1 MSYPPYPDDPALRRL
16 QRQMLAAGVA
26 IVAVLVIGLVLTLPE
41 PAAPRPGNADDVFLA
56 GPGSELV
63 VRMPAEDRGELV
75 VTRKDVREYRVRL
88 ASLAARCGGLP
99 EEQTAVIVD
108 RARSLVR
115 ETGRPITYARTI
127 AELSFA
133 VELAGDRDCTAA
145 ARALAEGAA
154 D

>member
-1 MSYPPYPDDPALRRL
+1 
-16 QRQMLAAGVA
+16 
-26 IVAVLVIGLVLTLPE
+26 
-41 PAAPRPGNADDVFLA
+41 
-56 GPGSELV
+56 

-99 EEQTAVIVD
+99 EEQTAMIVD

-145 ARALAEGAA
+145 ARALADGAA